1 MIIHT
6 GKVAMMGQDTRKAC
20 VEFVET
26 IQADPTH
33 FGAYKCECD
42 IMCVCMCSFVH
53 ASVHSCV
60 CVCVHVH
67 VCVCCVCLCVC
78 AHVCVFYALCIYIR
92 THIKPLS
99 FHQVVTVHTHT
110 E

>member
-42 IMCVCMCSFVH
+42 IMCVCMCSFVR

-60 CVCVHVH
+60 CVRTCMCVSVSMYT
-67 VCVCCVCLCVC
+67 CVCILCSM
-78 AHVCVFYALCIYIR
+78 HLHTYAY
-92 THIKPLS
+92 
-99 FHQVVTVHTHT
+99 
-110 E
+110 